1 MLLMKK
7 TVIPSAPVHTPYWW
21 IFLCKLP
28 SSLQFFFLIVP
39 CVMNNDTVIDM
50 VICDEFSQPVS
61 LLIAIW
67 DLFGK
72 MRPSSHTAGK
82 IGSSGVCALA
92 NCCAVLGRWEC
103 LIPMHA
109 EIYILIGLVRL
120 PRGMEKVDENLE
132 YSWTNTKTIDS
143 ELHKT
148 DEPRHCPLTYAP
160 TWHPPHVCMLVR
172 QWLFRWRFG
181 WYTHRWCETLPQCIV
196 RA

>member
-1 MLLMKK
+1 
-7 TVIPSAPVHTPYWW
+7 
-21 IFLCKLP
+21 
-28 SSLQFFFLIVP
+28 
-39 CVMNNDTVIDM
+39 MNNGTVIDM
-50 VICDEFSQPVS
+50 VICDEFSLPVS
-61 LLIAIW
+61 LLSPIW

-72 MRPSSHTAGK
+72 TRPSSHTAGK
-82 IGSSGVCALA
+82 ICSSGVCALA
-92 NCCAVLGRWEC
+92 NCCAVLGRWVC

-132 YSWTNTKTIDS
+132 DSWTNTKTIDS

-181 WYTHRWCETLPQCIV
+181 WHASLMWNTPTMYSKSIGASL
-196 RA
+196 